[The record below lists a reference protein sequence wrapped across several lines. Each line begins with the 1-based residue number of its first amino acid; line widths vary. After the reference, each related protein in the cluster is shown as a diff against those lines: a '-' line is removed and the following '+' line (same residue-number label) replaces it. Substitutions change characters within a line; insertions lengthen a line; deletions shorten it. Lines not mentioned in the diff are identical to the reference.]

1 MAEIPEGKE
10 GQQDA
15 AAGEQDT
22 GAFTLNLP
30 AGQVSFTE
38 AEGQLFSQLFR
49 VVDTDEDDLVGGGEG
64 SAFLSRSKL
73 PKEML
78 REVWRLACGGQSKA
92 TLSRECWFV
101 ACKLVALAQ
110 AEGQCSMA
118 PLFDGQILPLP
129 DFHINDAVDE
139 NVRSRGG
146 CTACAWCAVRRV
158 LCAVCCVLCVL
169 CVLCAVCRVLHA
181 LCCMLCAV
189 CCVRC
194 AVCCEPYRC
203 VPRAVC
209 HMPRAVQCF
218 AACL

>member
-1 MAEIPEGKE
+1 MAEVPEGKE
-10 GQQDA
+10 GQQDT

-139 NVRSRGG
+139 HVRSRGG
-146 CTACAWCAVRRV
+146 AARRVCCVPCAVCRV
-158 LCAVCCVLCVL
+158 LCAVCVL
-169 CVLCAVCRVLHA
+169 
-181 LCCMLCAV
+181 
-189 CCVRC
+189 
-194 AVCCEPYRC
+194 
-203 VPRAVC
+203 VC
-209 HMPRAVQCF
+209 HMPRMPRAVQCF